1 MTIDIERAI
10 TDTLRTRADRDVD
23 TNALLAGA
31 TGRARVLG
39 TRRKLIVAGAVVAA
53 LAATGAAVA
62 TVPAFLGAPRL
73 ASPTGTSTADPN
85 AGVTPPPPGGYR
97 VPSLPVAD
105 GVAGAAARPDLV
117 GTDPGVLH
125 FDLAAEASGAY
136 QVSWTVGEGHE
147 SVDIDGTK
155 SRLRL
160 DLGPDRGKL
169 DNLDRVGGFSDIWPS
184 GVTTGGGDPR
194 KQPTQHVTVGGRPV
208 TLDET
213 RYYDGVSVWVLRWQP
228 VDGLWARVE
237 AAHVSRDGALAFA
250 DKVRPA
256 LDRSRRCVVPTH
268 VTTLPSGLRWTG
280 CGVQFSG
287 YDRTMWSS
295 IVTFADASGEAIS
308 VRTDGGPPP
317 PGPAP
322 SANRTVGGHPAT
334 WSGRLLT
341 ITYPDFGDVQ
351 VELAPGTP
359 PSEQAATRLGEVV
372 EMRGRPGEPDS
383 WPAHAVG

>member
-1 MTIDIERAI
+1 MTIDIEQAI
-10 TDTLRTRADRDVD
+10 TDTLRAHADRDVD

-31 TGRARVLG
+31 AGRARVLG
-39 TRRKLIVAGAVVAA
+39 TRRKLIVAGAVAAA
-53 LAATGAAVA
+53 LAVTGAAVA
-62 TVPAFLGAPRL
+62 TVPALRALPEPAGP
-73 ASPTGTSTADPN
+73 TSTGPAQPD
-85 AGVTPPPPGGYR
+85 VTPPPPGGYHA
-97 VPSLPVAD
+97 PTLPVAG
-105 GVAGAAARPDLV
+105 GVAGAATRPDLV
-117 GTDPGVLH
+117 GKDPGVLH
-125 FDLAAEASGAY
+125 FDLAAEAAGAY
-136 QVSWTVGEGHE
+136 QVSWTAGEGHE
-147 SVDIDGTK
+147 SVDIGGTK

-169 DNLDRVGGFSDIWPS
+169 DKLDRVGGFSDIWPS

-194 KQPTQHVTVGGRPV
+194 KQPTQHITIGGRSA

-237 AAHVSRDGALAFA
+237 AGGVSREGALAFA

-256 LDRSRRCVVPTH
+256 LDRSRRCVVPTE
-268 VTTLPSGLRWTG
+268 VTKLPSGLRWTG
-280 CGVQFSG
+280 CGMQFSG
-287 YDRTMWSS
+287 YDPTMWSS

-308 VRTDGGPPP
+308 VRAGGGPPA

-334 WSGRLLT
+334 WSGRSLT
-341 ITYPDFGDVQ
+341 ITYPDFGDAL

-383 WPAHAVG
+383 WPARVVS

>member
-10 TDTLRTRADRDVD
+10 TDTLRTHADREVD
-23 TNALLAGA
+23 TDALLTGA

-53 LAATGAAVA
+53 LAVTGAAVA
-62 TVPAFLGAPRL
+62 TVPALRALPEPAG
-73 ASPTGTSTADPN
+73 PTDTAQP
-85 AGVTPPPPGGYR
+85 GVTPPPPGGYH
-97 VPSLPVAD
+97 VPTLPVAD
-105 GVAGAAARPDLV
+105 GIAGAAARPDLV
-117 GTDPGVLH
+117 GKDPGVLH
-125 FDLAAEASGAY
+125 FDLAAEAAGAY
-136 QVSWTVGEGHE
+136 QIWWTAGEGHE
-147 SVDIDGTK
+147 SVDIGGAK

-169 DNLDRVGGFSDIWPS
+169 DKLNRVGGFSDIWDT

-194 KQPTQHVTVGGRPV
+194 EQPTRHITIGGRPA

-213 RYYDGVSVWVLRWQP
+213 RYVHSVSVWVLHWQP

-237 AAHVSRDGALAFA
+237 GGGVSRDDALAFA
-250 DKVRPA
+250 ARVRPA
-256 LDRSRRCVVPTH
+256 LDRSRRCVVPIQ
-268 VTTLPSGLRWTG
+268 VATLPSGLRWTG
-280 CGVQFSG
+280 CGVAFSG
-287 YDRTMWSS
+287 YDPTMWNS

-308 VRTDGGPPP
+308 VRTEGGPPP
-317 PGPAP
+317 PGPTP
-322 SANRTVGGHPAT
+322 STDRTVGGHPAT

-341 ITYPDFGDVQ
+341 IMYPVFGDVL

-372 EMRGRPGEPDS
+372 EMRGRPGDPDS
-383 WPAHAVG
+383 WPARSVG